1 MALQKRFTTSHGI
14 DVTAAYHKVI
24 RVVHDIDRSP
34 NTTVTMGI
42 FFNQAAAAAGKDT
55 LDTFQVDFN
64 LTAGARAGDVVT
76 QAYAAVKTKTSV
88 KDSKGRTFNVDYTS
102 NDVKDV

>member
-1 MALQKRFTTSHGI
+1 MAIEKRFTTSHGI
-14 DVTAAYHKVI
+14 DVREAYHKVI

-42 FFNQAAAAAGKDT
+42 FFNKAAAAAGKDT

-64 LTAGARAGDVVT
+64 LTEGANAGDILRQSYT
-76 QAYAAVKTKTSV
+76 AVKTKTSV
-88 KDSKGRTFNVDYTS
+88 KDSKGRTFSVNYTS
-102 NDVKDV
+102 GVKDV

>member
-1 MALQKRFTTSHGI
+1 MALEKRFTTSHGI
-14 DVTAAYHKVI
+14 DVTKAYHKVV
-24 RVVHDIDRSP
+24 RVVHDIDQSP

-42 FFNQAAAAAGKDT
+42 FYNKASADNNKDS
-55 LDTFQVDFN
+55 LDSFKVTFN

-76 QAYAAVKTKTSV
+76 QAYAAVKTKTAV

-102 NDVKDV
+102 GVKDV

>member
-14 DVTAAYHKVI
+14 DVKEAYHKVI
-24 RVVHDIDRSP
+24 RVVHDIDTSP

-42 FFNQAAAAAGKDT
+42 FYNQASANAGKDA
-55 LDTFQVDFN
+55 LDSFKVEFN
-64 LTAGARAGDVVT
+64 LTAGAKAGDVVT

-102 NDVKDV
+102 DVKDV